1 MLKKISFILIF
12 ISSFSLV
19 KAQMHPLIE
28 SADMN
33 KINTI
38 RDFIKKEGL
47 INNWLKS
54 NVSTLIKDIKE
65 YDKITIKDKIIE
77 NKIETASIVILT
89 YVFIYNNFTD
99 FLEND
104 DDNKKIIKEY
114 IRSLNWDKE
123 INDLSPQT
131 KTKLDEIV
139 EKNIIYI
146 ILSEPDDN
154 SSDKIL
160 NEKKKKLDEYLDI
173 TIKSINSFKVCVLL
187 TKRLCIKP

>member
-1 MLKKISFILIF
+1 M
-12 ISSFSLV
+12 
-19 KAQMHPLIE
+19 
-28 SADMN
+28 
-33 KINTI
+33 
-38 RDFIKKEGL
+38 
-47 INNWLKS
+47 
-54 NVSTLIKDIKE
+54 
-65 YDKITIKDKIIE
+65 
-77 NKIETASIVILT
+77 
-89 YVFIYNNFTD
+89 FIYNNFTD

-173 TIKSINSFKVCVLL
+173 TIKSINSY
-187 TKRLCIKP
+187 

>member
-89 YVFIYNNFTD
+89 YLFIYMNFTD

-123 INDLSPQT
+123 INNLSPQT

-173 TIKSINSFKVCVLL
+173 TIKSINSY
-187 TKRLCIKP
+187 